1 MSFCLIILA
10 VGKSSRFNSNLP
22 KVYHKIGNKSL
33 VEICIDKAKKIK
45 TIKKII
51 LVYNKKDKKILK
63 KLKLKNI
70 EFVLG
75 GKTRQISTLN
85 ALRVLNKK
93 NSFSKVLIHDAAR
106 PNFSLKLL
114 RKIVSEM
121 KNAKAVIPKL
131 QIWRCC

>member
-10 VGKSSRFNSNLP
+10 AGKSSRFNSNLP

-63 KLKLKNI
+63 KLKLKDI
-70 EFVLG
+70 KFVPG

-93 NSFSKVLIHDAAR
+93 NSF
-106 PNFSLKLL
+106 
-114 RKIVSEM
+114 
-121 KNAKAVIPKL
+121 
-131 QIWRCC
+131 

>member
-10 VGKSSRFNSNLP
+10 AGKSSRFNSNLP

-93 NSFSKVLIHDAAR
+93 ELI
-106 PNFSLKLL
+106 FKS
-114 RKIVSEM
+114 SYS
-121 KNAKAVIPKL
+121 
-131 QIWRCC
+131 RCC